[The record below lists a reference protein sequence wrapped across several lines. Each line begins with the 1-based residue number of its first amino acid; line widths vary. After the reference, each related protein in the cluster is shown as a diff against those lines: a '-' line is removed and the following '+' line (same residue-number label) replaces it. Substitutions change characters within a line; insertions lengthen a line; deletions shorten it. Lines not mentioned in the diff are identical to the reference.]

1 MMVGGGFIWLILLLL
16 MLLLVGGGI
25 AVVVWFVVQSSQGSR
40 QRPGQEPQREDQA
53 LEILRRRYAA
63 GEIDREEFLR
73 MREEIQS

>member
-16 MLLLVGGGI
+16 MLLLIGGGV
-25 AVVVWFVVQSSQGSR
+25 AVVVWFVAQSSQSSR
-40 QRPGQEPQREDQA
+40 SRSGQEPHGEDEA

-63 GEIDREEFLR
+63 GEIDREEFQR